1 MRGTLQLS
9 KGFHSVY
16 FCHDVTAMYLVNSQN
31 LIIRGEF
38 NNKQLIEMFIRFLSV
53 NEKNDSFPIPNC
65 LKSKVLCW
73 EMLSLH
79 IPVISMLL
87 SGWWIWIKFGMEGL

>member
-1 MRGTLQLS
+1 MRGTLQLR

-16 FCHDVTAMYLVNSQN
+16 FCHDATAVDLVNSQN
-31 LIIRGEF
+31 LVIKGKF
-38 NNKQLIEMFIRFLSV
+38 NNRKLIEMFIRFLKPSRLFLLSV
-53 NEKNDSFPIPNC
+53 NEKKKSFPIQNC

-73 EMLSLH
+73 EVLSLH

-87 SGWWIWIKFGMEGL
+87 SGWWM